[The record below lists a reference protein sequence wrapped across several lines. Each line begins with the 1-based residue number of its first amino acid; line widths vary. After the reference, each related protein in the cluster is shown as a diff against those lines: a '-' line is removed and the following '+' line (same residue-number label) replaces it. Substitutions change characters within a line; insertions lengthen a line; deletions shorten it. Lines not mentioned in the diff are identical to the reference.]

1 MPARRR
7 PSSSTAAP
15 RRWACVALSAALG
28 TAAVELAR
36 VWRRGSAELPTE
48 TEDVSELLEAAG
60 TATLETIA
68 VVREGYKAVSTR
80 ENAVFNLL
88 AAFTVTFGLT
98 RATTAL
104 IRSGK
109 GHGVLR
115 DFVIA
120 DKRVHHFVPGIA
132 LALAAGGTSI
142 SVRSKQLDRW
152 LALPFGAGAA
162 LVLDEAAL
170 LLELDDVYWTEEGVL
185 SLQVS
190 FGGDRHARG
199 RRAGRAAAAPG
210 RDLGRHHA
218 SASIVI
224 PATTTTAPAIRW
236 RPAGSPSTSAAN
248 AVANT
253 TLVSRSAATGAAGA
267 RSSAASTSA

>member
-1 MPARRR
+1 MPTRRR
-7 PSSSTAAP
+7 ALRLD
-15 RRWACVALSAALG
+15 RRTQAMGVLALAAALG
-28 TAAVELAR
+28 TAAAELAR

-88 AAFTVTFGLT
+88 AAFTVTFGLA

-104 IRSGK
+104 IRSGR
-109 GHGVLR
+109 GQGILR

-120 DKRVHHFVPGIA
+120 EKRVHHFVPGIVV
-132 LALAAGGTSI
+132 ALAAGGTSI
-142 SVRSKQLDRW
+142 SIRSKELDRW

-162 LVLDEAAL
+162 LILDEAAL
-170 LLELDDVYWTEEGVL
+170 LLEMDDVYWTEEGVL

-190 FGGDRHARG
+190 F
-199 RRAGRAAAAPG
+199 AA
-210 RDLGRHHA
+210 
-218 SASIVI
+218 
-224 PATTTTAPAIRW
+224 
-236 RPAGSPSTSAAN
+236 
-248 AVANT
+248 
-253 TLVSRSAATGAAGA
+253 VSMLAAGA
-267 RSSAASTSA
+267 LAVRLLRRGESSVGITPAPAP

>member
-1 MPARRR
+1 MPNRR
-7 PSSSTAAP
+7 ALKLD
-15 RRWACVALSAALG
+15 RRTQAMGAVALSAALG
-28 TAAVELAR
+28 TAVVELAR

-48 TEDVSELLEAAG
+48 TEDVNELLEAAG
-60 TATLETIA
+60 TATLETLA
-68 VVREGYKAVSTR
+68 VVREGYKAVSDR

-88 AAFTVTFGLT
+88 ASFTVTFGLT

-104 IRSGK
+104 IRSGQ

-132 LALAAGGTSI
+132 LALASGGTSI

-152 LALPFGAGAA
+152 LALPFGACAA

-190 FGGDRHARG
+190 FG
-199 RRAGRAAAAPG
+199 
-210 RDLGRHHA
+210 
-218 SASIVI
+218 
-224 PATTTTAPAIRW
+224 AI
-236 RPAGSPSTSAAN
+236 GM
-248 AVANT
+248 
-253 TLVSRSAATGAAGA
+253 LAAGA
-267 RSSAASTSA
+267 LAVRLLRRGESSVGLTPAPAP

>member
-1 MPARRR
+1 MALTSRPPVRRTLPGSAARTSRSPSACAGTAATGSSECLTAG
-7 PSSSTAAP
+7 PSSWTAAR
-15 RRWACVALSAALG
+15 RRWACSRSAPRWAPPPSSSAASG
-28 TAAVELAR
+28 AA
-36 VWRRGSAELPTE
+36 GSAELPTE

-120 DKRVHHFVPGIA
+120 DKRVHHFVPGIV

-190 FGGDRHARG
+190 F
-199 RRAGRAAAAPG
+199 AAIG
-210 RDLGRHHA
+210 ML
-218 SASIVI
+218 
-224 PATTTTAPAIRW
+224 
-236 RPAGSPSTSAAN
+236 
-248 AVANT
+248 
-253 TLVSRSAATGAAGA
+253 AAGA
-267 RSSAASTSA
+267 LAVRLLRRGESSVGITPAPGS

>member
-1 MPARRR
+1 VRRD
-7 PSSSTAAP
+7 
-15 RRWACVALSAALG
+15 RRALKLDRRTQAMGALAICAALG
-28 TAAVELAR
+28 TAGVELAR
-36 VWRRGSAELPTE
+36 VWRRGSADLPTE
-48 TEDVSELLEAAG
+48 TETPTELLEAAG

-98 RATTAL
+98 RATTTL

-109 GHGVLR
+109 GHGILR
-115 DFVIA
+115 DLSIGQT
-120 DKRVHHFVPGIA
+120 RVHHFVPGIA
-132 LALAAGGTSI
+132 IALAAGGASI
-142 SVRSKQLDRW
+142 SIRSKQLDRW

-190 FGGDRHARG
+190 FGAIAMLAGGALAVRLLRRG
-199 RRAGRAAAAPG
+199 ESSVGLTPAPG
-210 RDLGRHHA
+210 
-218 SASIVI
+218 S
-224 PATTTTAPAIRW
+224 
-236 RPAGSPSTSAAN
+236 
-248 AVANT
+248 
-253 TLVSRSAATGAAGA
+253 
-267 RSSAASTSA
+267 

>member
-1 MPARRR
+1 MNASAIGHGIADRSAWRAALPGTVAGHARAPPR
-7 PSSSTAAP
+7 PQARPPHAGDGRGRAAAP
-15 RRWACVALSAALG
+15 RSAPR
-28 TAAVELAR
+28 AVELAR

-48 TEDVSELLEAAG
+48 TDDVAELLEAAG

-68 VVREGYKAVSTR
+68 VVREGYAAVSTR

-109 GHGVLR
+109 GHGILR

-120 DKRVHHFVPGIA
+120 EKRVHHFVPGIA

-142 SVRSKQLDRW
+142 SVRSKALDRW

-162 LVLDEAAL
+162 LSS
-170 LLELDDVYWTEEGVL
+170 TRRRCCSSSTTSTGP
-185 SLQVS
+185 
-190 FGGDRHARG
+190 
-199 RRAGRAAAAPG
+199 RRACCRCRCP
-210 RDLGRHHA
+210 
-218 SASIVI
+218 
-224 PATTTTAPAIRW
+224 
-236 RPAGSPSTSAAN
+236 SAAIGM
-248 AVANT
+248 
-253 TLVSRSAATGAAGA
+253 LAAGA
-267 RSSAASTSA
+267 LAVRLLRRGESSVGITPAPAS

>member
-1 MPARRR
+1 MAARRAL
-7 PSSSTAAP
+7 TLD
-15 RRWACVALSAALG
+15 RRTQAMGVLALSAALG

-48 TEDVSELLEAAG
+48 TESPTELLEAAG

-68 VVREGYKAVSTR
+68 VVREGYAAVSTR

-88 AAFTVTFGLT
+88 ASFTVTFGIT

-104 IRSGK
+104 IRSGQ

-115 DFVIA
+115 DLMIGQ
-120 DKRVHHFVPGIA
+120 KRVHHFVPGIV

-185 SLQVS
+185 SVQIAFAAIAMLS
-190 FGGDRHARG
+190 ALAYLIRMLRHAQEQDSE
-199 RRAGRAAAAPG
+199 ADWEVAAKAWDDLQMSSGGIPG
-210 RDLGRHHA
+210 IGL
-218 SASIVI
+218 
-224 PATTTTAPAIRW
+224 
-236 RPAGSPSTSAAN
+236 
-248 AVANT
+248 
-253 TLVSRSAATGAAGA
+253 
-267 RSSAASTSA
+267 